1 MHNYK
6 QQIEEQL
13 KYLLDHAKE
22 NGASDHLMFIL
33 TAQVSHVKKQ
43 VTDAINELDKECDG
57 AIASIDAL
65 FDQRKLAKEQ
75 VDNAVKDMVSGY
87 LRTSKN
93 GGMPTNDANM
103 VDAVIDNMISLGM
116 FADLFVRF
124 KNS

>member
-1 MHNYK
+1 
-6 QQIEEQL
+6 
-13 KYLLDHAKE
+13 
-22 NGASDHLMFIL
+22 
-33 TAQVSHVKKQ
+33 
-43 VTDAINELDKECDG
+43 
-57 AIASIDAL
+57 
-65 FDQRKLAKEQ
+65 
-75 VDNAVKDMVSGY
+75 MVSGY